1 MGWMN
6 RKGRYLIK
14 LRKIKNRAWRKARK
28 MNATRRVLQ
37 LLKRKYEAEKK
48 ITSEY
53 LGKRKNNWEKEMI
66 KKAHENNKTLWNFA
80 KEIQGTKR
88 KKEAKTHI
96 YVEEEKK
103 EIEIVWKLFVETW
116 KNEIYQKSPEVDWT
130 FWYGGRNN
138 PGLKEEMRK
147 EDEED
152 RRNGESKMMPLPIMR
167 EEDLTRIVKRQ
178 KNGKA
183 AGTDKVKTEVMKHMV
198 KNKKIRKGLVN
209 AFNKC
214 LKEKVHPNWMESN
227 TTMLPKS
234 KKPRIKEHR
243 PIAVTNWS
251 SKVYSTFVRKKME
264 IPLL

>member
-1 MGWMN
+1 MG
-6 RKGRYLIK
+6 
-14 LRKIKNRAWRKARK
+14 
-28 MNATRRVLQ
+28 

-80 KEIQGTKR
+80 KEIQCIER
-88 KKEAKTHI
+88 KKET
-96 YVEEEKK
+96 
-103 EIEIVWKLFVETW
+103 EIVWKLFVETW

-152 RRNGESKMMPLPIMR
+152 RRNGGSKMMPLPIMK
-167 EEDLTRIVKRQ
+167 EQDLTRIVKRQ

-183 AGTDKVKTEVMKHMV
+183 TGTDKVKTEVMKHMV

-227 TTMLPKS
+227 TTMLPKT
-234 KKPRIKEHR
+234 KKNKNQG
-243 PIAVTNWS
+243 A
-251 SKVYSTFVRKKME
+251 
-264 IPLL
+264 